1 MAETN
6 RNLLPDAF
14 SFLVQESYNKHYSN
28 VSFFV
33 VIYISAC
40 GRTLQESID
49 KFSYTPTPGQSAT
62 CQWRIS
68 ATHGEKIVLNL
79 TELDIP
85 ESYQCEKHYLEVRD
99 GHFIMSPLLGK
110 VNKGQG

>member
-1 MAETN
+1 MFHECH
-6 RNLLPDAF
+6 L
-14 SFLVQESYNKHYSN
+14 SKFLSDL
-28 VSFFV
+28 
-33 VIYISAC
+33 SAC

-49 KFSYTPTPGQSAT
+49 KFSFTPTNGKSAT

-79 TELDIP
+79 TDLDIP
-85 ESYQCEKHYLEVRD
+85 ESKQCEKHYLEVRD

-110 VNKGQG
+110 VKRLKMKRVNVFLSEIIPIDPIV

>member
-1 MAETN
+1 MYHF
-6 RNLLPDAF
+6 LL
-14 SFLVQESYNKHYSN
+14 L
-28 VSFFV
+28 
-33 VIYISAC
+33 YILAC

-79 TELDIP
+79 IELDIP